1 MSKDKKHKISQVFD
15 SSLIPSGWL
24 RNTKNT
30 ERGYVFSNHVLREIR
45 AGNVQAILFGG
56 NPKTGNG
63 HGGAFYVHPEHMKRL
78 QDEWDAMTASASP
91 AASPK
96 ADDLS
101 AFSLKPR
108 LSTQQC
114 ESAVVALCEISNGIA
129 VLGDT
134 LRDLL
139 AAMQLL
145 AEQLQKNN
153 EPTGSWRDM
162 NGEVMN

>member
-56 NPKTGNG
+56 NPETGSG

-78 QDEWDAMTASASP
+78 QDDWDAMTASSSS

-96 ADDLS
+96 AVELS
-101 AFSLKPR
+101 AFSLQPG

-114 ESAVVALCEISNGIA
+114 ESAVVALCEMNNGIA
-129 VLGDT
+129 VLCDT

-139 AAMQLL
+139 AAVQLL
-145 AEQLQKNN
+145 AEQQAKQA